1 MTSQGLLNKRQ
12 PALDGLRT
20 VAVAAVFVAH
30 TDPRFP
36 NGGLGVD
43 VFFALSGFLI
53 TTIVIGDV
61 DQEHQFSYRRFLLRR
76 LMRLGPALLAVI
88 AFSLLASLV
97 LHGVIG
103 PQSRRAAPFALFYVA
118 NWYRAFGGH
127 AGLLAHTWSL
137 GIEEQFYV
145 AWPIILFVAFRRYGR
160 RGVLWAAVV
169 LAVAST
175 LVRLGLSLDH
185 ASDARIY
192 NGTDTEADQIL
203 WGCALAIAR
212 LEFPGALRR
221 LSVAA
226 IPALVLLIGM
236 MALAEPQAF
245 FFRGGY
251 TLVSICSAVLISS
264 LTLHQAGP
272 LYSFLTLRPV
282 VWLGRIS
289 YGIYLWH
296 YPLSLIVR
304 NHVHSVLGVMV
315 VVGALS
321 IAAAAMS
328 FNLIEVPVL
337 KWRERVVSDS
347 VEAPTSLSTQ
357 DLGDRP

>member
-1 MTSQGLLNKRQ
+1 
-12 PALDGLRT
+12 
-20 VAVAAVFVAH
+20 
-30 TDPRFP
+30 
-36 NGGLGVD
+36 
-43 VFFALSGFLI
+43 
-53 TTIVIGDV
+53 
-61 DQEHQFSYRRFLLRR
+61 
-76 LMRLGPALLAVI
+76 
-88 AFSLLASLV
+88 
-97 LHGVIG
+97 
-103 PQSRRAAPFALFYVA
+103 
-118 NWYRAFGGH
+118 
-127 AGLLAHTWSL
+127 
-137 GIEEQFYV
+137 
-145 AWPIILFVAFRRYGR
+145 
-160 RGVLWAAVV
+160 
-169 LAVAST
+169 
-175 LVRLGLSLDH
+175 
-185 ASDARIY
+185 
-192 NGTDTEADQIL
+192 
-203 WGCALAIAR
+203 
-212 LEFPGALRR
+212 
-221 LSVAA
+221 
-226 IPALVLLIGM
+226 M